1 MSLTVTDNGKDTG
14 VFRAYF
20 RVDYP
25 TEHDPTHFLFT
36 RESDASKSLQGQARA
51 LSEEIA
57 SDAHGVDPEYVTV
70 TFIDYLRPV
79 S

>member
-1 MSLTVTDNGKDTG
+1 MSLTVADNGKDTG

-25 TEHDPTHFLFT
+25 TEYDPAPFLFT
-36 RESDASKSLQGQARA
+36 RESDASKSLQEQARA

-57 SDAHGVDPEYVTV
+57 ADAHDIDPEYVTV

-79 S
+79 R

>member
-1 MSLTVTDNGKDTG
+1 MSLTVNDNGKDTG
-14 VFRAYF
+14 IFRAYF
-20 RVDYP
+20 RVDCP
-25 TEHDPTHFLFT
+25 TESDPTHFLFT

-51 LSEEIA
+51 LSEEVA
-57 SDAHGVDPEYVTV
+57 AEAHDIDPDHVTV